1 MPKRPVP
8 RLGLMPQV
16 NGSLKL
22 QQDGGFA
29 IAPVIAGATAAYEF
43 AKKVKPATKLKGVL
57 DGATEFKKKHP
68 KLASVFGKVL
78 SAGQSI
84 GLGAEGMPVVVVTR
98 KARKPRKK
106 QAGGAKKRVTKKK

>member
-57 DGATEFKKKHP
+57 DGATEVQKEAP
-68 KLASVFGKVL
+68 KACQCVR
-78 SAGQSI
+78 
-84 GLGAEGMPVVVVTR
+84 EGPISWPIDWTWS
-98 KARKPRKK
+98 
-106 QAGGAKKRVTKKK
+106 